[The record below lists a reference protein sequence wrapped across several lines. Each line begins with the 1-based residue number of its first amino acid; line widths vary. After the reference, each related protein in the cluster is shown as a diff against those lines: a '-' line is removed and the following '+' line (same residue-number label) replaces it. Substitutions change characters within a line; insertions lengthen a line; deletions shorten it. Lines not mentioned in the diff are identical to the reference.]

1 MIQRNWEEL
10 DVLFVTGDAYIDH
23 PAFGTAL
30 LARLLEAEGFR
41 VGIIDQPDWRS
52 PDAFQIMGR
61 PRLFAAI
68 SAGAMDSMVNHYT
81 AAKKKRNNDAYTPG
95 GRAGARPD
103 RAVIAYTSAIKNVFK
118 GLPVII
124 GGLEAS
130 LRRLAHYDYWNNRVR
145 RSILL
150 DSKADLL
157 IYGMAEQALVQL
169 ARRMQSGEEIQS
181 INDIAGTAYV
191 SRTTPQESVILPSYD
206 EVASDKRAYNRAF
219 RIGSEQINPSRG
231 QKLAQAHAGRFV
243 VINPPAQPLEQ
254 GRLDR
259 LYALPFLKRPH
270 TKHQEPI
277 PAYEQIRFSITSH
290 RGCAGGCAFCAIA
303 HHQGKT
309 VQSRSVQSMIGE
321 VENLSKH
328 PDFRGTITDCGG
340 PSANMYGAR
349 CRSQEAQT
357 RCRRPSCLYPEICP
371 QLDVDDTQ
379 IVTLLR
385 TIRRHPRV
393 KHLFVASGL
402 RMDLLERQPNYFR
415 NLVRHHVGGLI
426 KVAPESTHP
435 AVTQVM
441 RKPGP
446 ASFEL
451 FIQRFRQASH
461 QHDKKQAIVPYFM
474 SGHPG
479 CSLNHMIDV
488 ALFLKEHQL
497 YVEQVQEF
505 TPTPGSLATCLY
517 YTGLD
522 PWTNAPVYIPRS
534 SHERRLQK
542 ALLLWHLPESRED
555 VMAALKLCR
564 RSELAQIL
572 FPAKGRLTRQ
582 GKKPSHQPR
591 KKTRMRR

>member
-1 MIQRNWEEL
+1 MAQRSWQEL

-30 LARLLEAEGFR
+30 LARLLEDEGFR

-52 PDAFQIMGR
+52 PDAFRTMGR

-81 AAKKKRNNDAYTPG
+81 AAKKQRHNDAYTPG
-95 GRAGARPD
+95 GLAGARPD
-103 RAVIAYTSAIKNVFK
+103 RAVIAYTAAIKNAFK
-118 GLPVII
+118 ALPVII

-130 LRRLAHYDYWNNRVR
+130 LRRAAHYDYWNNRVR

-169 ARRMQSGEEIQS
+169 AQRIHNGEELSS
-181 INDIAGTAYV
+181 IHDIPGTAYI
-191 SRTTPQESVILPSYD
+191 SKTLPEESVILPSYE
-206 EVASDKRAYNRAF
+206 EVASDKLAYNRAF
-219 RIGSEQINPSRG
+219 KMSSEQNNPYHG
-231 QKLAQAHAGRFV
+231 QRLAQAHAGRFV
-243 VINPPAQPLEQ
+243 VINPPAKPLGQEQ
-254 GRLDR
+254 LDH
-259 LYALPFLKRPH
+259 LYALPFMKRPH
-270 TKHQEPI
+270 TKYQQAI

-290 RGCAGGCAFCAIA
+290 RGCFGGCAFCAIT
-303 HHQGKT
+303 HHQGKI
-309 VQSRSVQSMIGE
+309 VQSRSIQSIIGE
-321 VENLSKH
+321 IENLSQL
-328 PDFRGTITDCGG
+328 PDFRGTVTDCGG
-340 PSANMYGAR
+340 PSANMYGMR
-349 CRSQEAQT
+349 CRSQAAQIQ
-357 RCRRPSCLYPEICP
+357 CRRSSCLFPEICP
-371 QLDVDDTQ
+371 QLDIDDTQ

-385 TIRRHPRV
+385 AIRRHPRV
-393 KHLFVASGL
+393 KHLFIASGL
-402 RMDLLERQPNYFR
+402 RMDLLESQPNYFR
-415 NLVRHHVGGLI
+415 DLVRYHVGGLI

-435 AVTQVM
+435 EVAQIM

-451 FIQRFRQASH
+451 FIQKFRQTARH
-461 QHDKKQAIVPYFM
+461 GDKKLAIVPYFM

-488 ALFLKEHQL
+488 ALFLKEHHL

-522 PWTNAPVYIPRS
+522 PWTNAPIYIPRS

-542 ALLLWHLPESRED
+542 ALLLWHLPESRQD
-555 VMAALKLCR
+555 VMAALKICQR
-564 RSELAQIL
+564 TDVAHAL
-572 FPAKGRLTRQ
+572 FSAKGRFTRQ
-582 GKKPSHQPR
+582 GKKASDQPR
-591 KKTRMRR
+591 KKSRMRR